1 MTDSGFDILTQK
13 PAVSLLVPI
22 KNGLE
27 YLTVFKENIHS
38 LIGPSDELILV
49 NDNSTDGTLLF
60 LNKWAEQDPRVKVLN
75 NPDVG
80 LVHALNF
87 GLAHATFDWIARFD
101 VDDLYSENRLL
112 IQRNYLHDK
121 TAAVFCDYEFI
132 SKDGTSFGTIHSA
145 VLPIPTLLS
154 LISGQRTPHPGVIFN
169 RKLAIKVGGYLT
181 QDYPAEDLSL
191 WLRLAQEGQLL
202 SAPTILLNYRIS
214 PKSVSNQNRLTS
226 KAKSRDLIL
235 QSALFREVFSEA
247 LFNFDCISDH
257 YKKID
262 SGKYRLTLFVRD
274 LLIAAKLTGNMT
286 SFLRLF
292 LKIDFIRQSP
302 QILISVLKLAGQQH
316 RRQLLRKVP

>member
-1 MTDSGFDILTQK
+1 
-13 PAVSLLVPI
+13 VSLLVPI

-27 YLTVFKENIHS
+27 YLTVFRENIHS
-38 LIGPSDELILV
+38 IIGPSDELILV

-60 LNKWAEQDPRVKVLN
+60 LNKWAEQDPRVKVFN

-87 GLAHATFDWIARFD
+87 GLAQATSDWIARFD
-101 VDDLYSENRLL
+101 VDDLCSENRLL
-112 IQRNYLHDK
+112 IQRNYLHSE

-132 SKDGTSFGTIHSA
+132 SADGTSFGAIHSA
-145 VLPIPTLLS
+145 VLPIPTVLS

-191 WLRLAQEGQLL
+191 WLRLAKEGQLL
-202 SAPTILLNYRIS
+202 SAPTTLLKYRIN
-214 PKSVSNQNRLTS
+214 PKSVSNQNRSTS

-235 QSALFREVFSEA
+235 QSTLFQDVFSEA
-247 LFNFDCISDH
+247 LLNFDYISEY
-257 YKKID
+257 YKKIE
-262 SGKYRLTLFVRD
+262 SGKYRLTLYVRD
-274 LLIAAKLTGNMT
+274 LFIAAKLTGNMS

-292 LKIDFIRQSP
+292 SRMDFIRQSP
-302 QILISVLKLAGQQH
+302 QIVLSVLKLAEQQH
-316 RRQLLRKVP
+316 RRKLLRKLP